1 MHRVLSHRR
10 KWLEATQRREQVL
23 VSADTRHAAT
33 ALQQFL
39 EGNDGKAAI
48 DHLLR
53 VTQQHIVFGQTTEIH
68 PFRPPTIYILRGGI
82 CGGLYR
88 VASTARDGIPRIEE
102 VPIRA
107 EEAVEAAITYGNKLP
122 HEILPWLIAELEK
135 IADSIP

>member
-10 KWLEATQRREQVL
+10 KWLEATQRRELVL
-23 VSADTRHAAT
+23 ASAETRHATT

-39 EGNDGKAAI
+39 EGNDGKAAT

-53 VTQQHIVFGQTTEIH
+53 ITQRHIVFGQTAEIH
-68 PFRPPTIYILRGGI
+68 PLRSPTTYILRGGI
-82 CGGLYR
+82 CAGLYR
-88 VASTARDGIPRIEE
+88 VAAITRDGIPCIEE
-102 VPIRA
+102 VPIQA